1 MPIPSIRCWFV
12 TAAAVLAA
20 LATDTVDAAKRTAA
34 TTEVPT
40 QARTSPSSDYPS
52 SIRRPRG
59 IYAVV
64 VLDAAQAAAKTD
76 LDALVNN
83 PAVSGLAIRTSW
95 SSLQPAKDRYD
106 FSRLDAAFAS
116 AAAAHKTVQLI
127 LVPGFGTPAWV
138 LSELSSCDDLVP
150 PLTETSGGK
159 ESKRED
165 RKAARQRDRA
175 GAAPSGGASAASG
188 GHGGAS
194 CGKATF
200 VVSEG
205 RAHGEKQELPLPW
218 NPVYKNYWRA
228 FLTAVAAR
236 YGTRDTFVSIAV
248 AGPTATSVEIILPR
262 TGDQLERWEQL
273 LRLFYR
279 DPSYQQSD
287 QAFVDEWNAAATVY
301 GEVFRNVTIV
311 ITRGSGL
318 PSFTHGQGK
327 SAQATIVSSF
337 AAHAVGAN
345 AKATQT
351 SGMKACRETEAG
363 IKGVKEMA
371 SSGSY
376 SPPILG
382 GAQFNTSFSQKPA
395 AEGCK
400 ASCKAE
406 AAACQSITAAQA
418 LSNVLSVYFDGT
430 PAGDLYGAAKGAARM
445 NYLQIYEKDIEFA
458 NTQPSVQAIL
468 QQASDRLLMQ
478 AR

>member
-1 MPIPSIRCWFV
+1 MSIPSIRCGLL

-20 LATDTVDAAKRTAA
+20 LATDTLDAAKRAA
-34 TTEVPT
+34 TTTEAPT
-40 QARTSPSSDYPS
+40 QARSSPVADYPS

-64 VLDAAQAAAKTD
+64 VLDAAGAAAKAD
-76 LDALVNN
+76 FDALVNN
-83 PAVSGLAIRTSW
+83 AAVSGLAIRTSW

-127 LVPGFGTPAWV
+127 VVPGFGTPAWV
-138 LSELSSCDDLVP
+138 LSELASCDDLLP
-150 PLTETSGGK
+150 PLTETGGGK
-159 ESKRED
+159 DSKRED
-165 RKAARQRDRA
+165 RKATRQRDRA
-175 GAAPSGGASAASG
+175 GAPPSAGASTASA
-188 GHGGAS
+188 GHGGAK

-205 RAHGEKQELPLPW
+205 KGHGEKQELPLPW
-218 NPVYKNYWRA
+218 NSVYKNYWRA
-228 FLTAVAAR
+228 FLTALAAR
-236 YGTRDTFVSIAV
+236 YEPRDTFVSIAV

-262 TGDQLERWEQL
+262 SGDQLGRWDQL
-273 LRLFYR
+273 LGLFYR
-279 DPSYQQSD
+279 DASYQKSD

-327 SAQATIVSSF
+327 SAQTTIVSSF

-351 SGMKACRETEAG
+351 SGVKACRETEAG

-371 SSGSY
+371 SSRSY

-400 ASCKAE
+400 ASCKQD
-406 AAACQSITAAQA
+406 AAACQSVTPAQA

-430 PAGDLYGAAKGAARM
+430 PAGGQYGAAKGAARM
-445 NYLQIYEKDIEFA
+445 NYLQIYEKDIEYA
-458 NTQPSVQAIL
+458 NTQPAVQAVL
-468 QQASDRLLMQ
+468 KQASDRLLMQ